1 MKPKVS
7 VIIPTYNEKERVAKC
22 IESLLSQS
30 YPQDKIEIIVVDD
43 GSTDGTSSFIKK
55 NFPKVK
61 LITKKNSGAYD
72 SRNKGIAV
80 ASGEIIA
87 LTDGDCIATKN
98 WLKNIEKV
106 LREKKIQVVG
116 GKITHDNNNLLY
128 KATAISDF
136 GGYLDNKEKFIT
148 SIPTG
153 NLAAKREIFEKFSFN
168 SNLRSSGDRLFS
180 WNLITAGYKLLYH
193 PSIEIIHQPPL
204 KWSKFVERKYRYGNS
219 FVQIRKEIKTLPG
232 AKLVQW
238 GIFGLIALAI
248 GRFFLDFYRMIKF
261 RKPASVKL
269 YEIIPLT
276 IVLAF
281 GRIIFL
287 FGELNYFFRNL
298 KK

>member
-1 MKPKVS
+1 MKPKIS
-7 VIIPTYNEKERVAKC
+7 VVIPTYNEKEKVAKC

-43 GSTDGTSSFIKK
+43 GSTDGTSDFIKK

-106 LREKKIQVVG
+106 LRKKKIQVVG
-116 GKITHDNNNLLY
+116 GKITHDNNKLLY
-128 KATAISDF
+128 KAMAISDF
-136 GGYLDNKEKFIT
+136 GGYLDNKEKFVT

-168 SNLRSSGDRLFS
+168 SNLRSGGDRLFS

-193 PSIEIIHQPPL
+193 PSIEVIHRPPL
-204 KWSKFVERKYRYGNS
+204 SKFIERKYRYGNS
-219 FVQIRKEIKTLPG
+219 FVQIRKEVKTLPG
-232 AKLVQW
+232 AKFIRW
-238 GIFGLIALAI
+238 GIFGLIFLAS
-248 GRFFLDFYRMIKF
+248 GRFLLDFWRMIKF
-261 RKPASVKL
+261 RKPANIKL

-287 FGELNYFFRNL
+287 FGELNYFFKNL